1 MAKFKQVPQSFMFRK
16 LVKFTG
22 NMVKNFD
29 SDCRDNDFFDVVRN
43 CFDHDKAVELI
54 EAAYSPKELEEMS
67 KAKSRSCRLDLS
79 DPLDEG
85 RVLRALEHPRQPRQ
99 VPRRARGCLREHGVR
114 LLGRLAR
121 HDSAQVRR
129 AQARP

>member
-16 LVKFTG
+16 LVKYCR

-67 KAKSRSCRLDLS
+67 KAKSRSCRLTSPTLWTRGSARSGTPPAAAASAAPCSRLS
-79 DPLDEG
+79 S
-85 RVLRALEHPRQPRQ
+85 RAWSPTARTA
-99 VPRRARGCLREHGVR
+99 RAT
-114 LLGRLAR
+114 
-121 HDSAQVRR
+121 
-129 AQARP
+129 

>member
-16 LVKFTG
+16 LVKYCR

-54 EAAYSPKELEEMS
+54 EAAYSPKELEEN
-67 KAKSRSCRLDLS
+67 
-79 DPLDEG
+79 P
-85 RVLRALEHPRQPRQ
+85 
-99 VPRRARGCLREHGVR
+99 RARSAKLRIAERCGFD
-114 LLGRLAR
+114 LI
-121 HDSAQVRR
+121 
-129 AQARP
+129 

>member
-79 DPLDEG
+79 DPLDEVFCALWNTPG
-85 RVLRALEHPRQPRQ
+85 SRGKCRAVLEAVSRAT
-99 VPRRARGCLREHGVR
+99 
-114 LLGRLAR
+114 
-121 HDSAQVRR
+121 
-129 AQARP
+129 

>member
-16 LVKFTG
+16 LVKYCR

-54 EAAYSPKELEEMS
+54 EAAYSPKELEDIMESNRHEMNEHLPAYS
-67 KAKSRSCRLDLS
+67 RLSAIRLHNEEFAKTPKKSIKRYLY
-79 DPLDEG
+79 
-85 RVLRALEHPRQPRQ
+85 
-99 VPRRARGCLREHGVR
+99 
-114 LLGRLAR
+114 
-121 HDSAQVRR
+121 
-129 AQARP
+129 QA